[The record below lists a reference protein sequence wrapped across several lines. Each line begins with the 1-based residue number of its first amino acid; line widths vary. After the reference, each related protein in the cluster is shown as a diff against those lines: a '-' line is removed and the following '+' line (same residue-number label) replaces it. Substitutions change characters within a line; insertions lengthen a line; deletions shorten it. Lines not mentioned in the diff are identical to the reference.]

1 MVMIHLPQAFTFLPR
16 VASSSS
22 DSGGANSRPMT
33 RVVIAL
39 AGCIALSATATS
51 VRAENGVSAD
61 AITFGQA
68 AVLQGPASAL
78 GLGMKAGLEAAFDEA
93 NQKGGVHGRKLR
105 LISVDDGYEP
115 SKSIAATRKLIEEDK
130 VFALIG
136 AVGTPTAVAT
146 QPLAAAAKMPFI
158 GAFTGAGFLRN
169 AKLDNVVNIRASYDA
184 ETEAWVKH
192 LTEDLR
198 ISKIAIFY
206 QDDAYG
212 RAGLSGF
219 KKAMDKRNMQIV
231 AEGTYERNTTA
242 IKTALLTVRKAAPE
256 AVVMVGAYKPSAE
269 FIKLARKIEF
279 NPVFVNISF
288 VGASALA
295 KELGSEGAGV
305 IVSQV
310 VPFPWDASLKVVADY
325 HAAIK
330 AKDPKA
336 QPEFVSL
343 EGYLVGRLTI
353 AALEKTGPNPTR
365 EGLLQTIKAT
375 GKFDFGGL
383 EMTFGPQDNEGL
395 DKVFMTVI
403 QPDGSFKAVEKLIRM
418 SAN

>member
-1 MVMIHLPQAFTFLPR
+1 MVMIHLPQAFTFLRR
-16 VASSSS
+16 VASLSPHS
-22 DSGGANSRPMT
+22 DGTNSRPMV
-33 RVVIAL
+33 RIA
-39 AGCIALSATATS
+39 IATAS
-51 VRAENGVSAD
+51 CIVLSGIANPVHAEDGVSAD
-61 AITFGQA
+61 TITFGQA

-93 NQKGGVHGRKLR
+93 NRKGGVHGRRLR

-115 SKSIAATRKLIEEDK
+115 AKSIGVTRKLIEEDK

-136 AVGTPTAVAT
+136 SVGTPTAISN
-146 QPLAAAAKMPFI
+146 QPIAAAAKVPFI

-169 AKLDNVVNIRASYDA
+169 PKLDNVINIRASYDA

-212 RAGLSGF
+212 RAGLFGF
-219 KKAMDKRNMQIV
+219 KKAMDKRKMEIV
-231 AEGTYERNTTA
+231 AEGTYERNTSA
-242 IKTALLTVRKAAPE
+242 IKTALLALRKAAPE

-295 KELGSEGAGV
+295 KELGSEGHGV

-310 VPFPWDASLKVVADY
+310 VPFPWDTSMKVVAEY

-330 AKDPKA
+330 AKDAKA
-336 QPEFVSL
+336 EPEFVSL
-343 EGYLVGRLTI
+343 EGYLVGRMTI
-353 AALEKTGPNPTR
+353 AALEKLGSDPTR
-365 EGLLQTIKAT
+365 ADLLRTIKET
-375 GKFDFGGL
+375 GKFDIGDL
-383 EMTFGPQDNEGL
+383 QLTFGPQDNEGL

-403 QPDGSFKAVEKLIRM
+403 QPDGSFKAVEKLM
-418 SAN
+418 KVSVN

>member
-1 MVMIHLPQAFTFLPR
+1 MRYPKMLAACL
-16 VASSSS
+16 
-22 DSGGANSRPMT
+22 
-33 RVVIAL
+33 AL
-39 AGCIALSATATS
+39 AAMAGNA
-51 VRAENGVSAD
+51 RAENGVTLD
-61 AITFGQA
+61 TILFGQA

-78 GLGMKAGLEAAFDEA
+78 GLGMKAGLQAAFEEA
-93 NQKGGVHGRKLR
+93 NRNGGVHGRKIR

-136 AVGTPTAVAT
+136 PVGTPTAVAA
-146 QPLAAAAKMPFI
+146 QPIAGAAKVPFL
-158 GAFTGAGFLRN
+158 GAFTGASFLRN
-169 AKLDNVVNIRASYDA
+169 PKLDNVINVRASYDF
-184 ETEAWVKH
+184 ETEAWVRH
-192 LTEDLR
+192 LTEDLK

-206 QDDAYG
+206 QDDAFG

-219 KKAMDKRNMQIV
+219 EKAMKKRGLPIV

-242 IKTALLTVRKAAPE
+242 IKTALLALRKAAPE
-256 AVVMVGAYKPSAE
+256 AVVMVGAYQPSAE

-295 KELGSEGAGV
+295 KALGREGAGV

-310 VPFPWDASLKVVADY
+310 VPFPWNASLKVVADY
-325 HAAIK
+325 QAAIQ
-330 AKDPKA
+330 AVDPKA

-343 EGYLVGRLTI
+343 EGYLVGRLAI
-353 AALEKTGPNPTR
+353 AALEKAGPEPTRAGLMRAIRETAEFDIGGLKMSFGPN
-365 EGLLQTIKAT
+365 
-375 GKFDFGGL
+375 
-383 EMTFGPQDNEGL
+383 DNEGL

-403 QPDGSFKAVEKLIRM
+403 EPDGSFKAIERFVRM

>member
-1 MVMIHLPQAFTFLPR
+1 MVMIHLPQAFTFHRR
-16 VASSSS
+16 VASPNR
-22 DSGGANSRPMT
+22 GGANSRPMV
-33 RVVIAL
+33 RIAIAL
-39 AGCIALSATATS
+39 AGCIALSGIATR
-51 VRAENGVSAD
+51 VHAEDGVSAD
-61 AITFGQA
+61 SITFGQA

-93 NQKGGVHGRKLR
+93 NQKGGVHGRKLK

-115 SKSIAATRKLIEEDK
+115 SKAIVATRKLIEEDK
-130 VFALIG
+130 VFALVG
-136 AVGTPTAVAT
+136 AVGTPTSVAT

-158 GAFTGAGFLRN
+158 GAFTGAGFLRDP
-169 AKLDNVVNIRASYDA
+169 KRDNVVNIRASYDA

-219 KKAMDKRNMQIV
+219 KKAMDKRKMEIV

-242 IKTALLTVRKAAPE
+242 IKTALLALRKAAPE

-295 KELGSEGAGV
+295 KELGSEGHGV

-310 VPFPWDASLKVVADY
+310 VPFPWDTSLKVIADY

-336 QPEFVSL
+336 EPEFVSL

-365 EGLLQTIKAT
+365 ADLLKAIKDA
-375 GKFDFGGL
+375 GKFDIGGL

-403 QPDGSFKAVEKLIRM
+403 QPDGSFKAVEKLIRV

>member
-1 MVMIHLPQAFTFLPR
+1 
-16 VASSSS
+16 
-22 DSGGANSRPMT
+22 MT
-33 RVVIAL
+33 RIVIAL
-39 AGCIALSATATS
+39 TGCIALSGIATP
-51 VRAENGVSAD
+51 VRAEDGVSAD
-61 AITFGQA
+61 SITFGQA
-68 AVLQGPASAL
+68 AVLQGAASAL
-78 GLGMKAGLEAAFDEA
+78 GLGMKAGLEAAFEEA
-93 NQKGGVHGRKLR
+93 NQKGGVHGRKLK

-115 SKSIAATRKLIEEDK
+115 SKAIGATRKLIEEDK

-136 AVGTPTAVAT
+136 AVGTPTSVAT
-146 QPLAAAAKMPFI
+146 QPIAAAAKMPFI
-158 GAFTGAGFLRN
+158 GAFTGAGFLRDP
-169 AKLDNVVNIRASYDA
+169 KRDNVVNIRASYDA

-219 KKAMDKRNMQIV
+219 KKAMDKRKMEIV

-242 IKTALLTVRKAAPE
+242 VKTALLALRKAAPE

-295 KELGSEGAGV
+295 KELGTEGHGV
-305 IVSQV
+305 IISQV
-310 VPFPWDASLKVVADY
+310 VPFPWDTSLKVIADY
-325 HAAIK
+325 QAAIK
-330 AKDPKA
+330 AKDQKA
-336 QPEFVSL
+336 EPEFVSL

-353 AALEKTGPNPTR
+353 AALEKAGPDPTR
-365 EGLLQTIKAT
+365 AGLLQTIKETAT
-375 GKFDFGGL
+375 FDIGGL
-383 EMTFGPQDNEGL
+383 QMTFGPQDNEGL

-403 QPDGSFKAVEKLIRM
+403 QPDGSFKAVEKLMRV

>member
-1 MVMIHLPQAFTFLPR
+1 MVIIHLPQAFTFLRR
-16 VASSSS
+16 VASSLNGSGTSS
-22 DSGGANSRPMT
+22 ETMRRKAL
-33 RVVIAL
+33 VVAGCLAL
-39 AGCIALSATATS
+39 AGTAAPA
-51 VRAENGVSAD
+51 RAENGVSAD
-61 AITFGQA
+61 TINFGQA

-78 GLGMKAGLEAAFDEA
+78 GLGMKAGLEAAFEEA
-93 NQKGGVHGRKLR
+93 NRKGGVHGRKLR
-105 LISVDDGYEP
+105 LVSVDDGYEP
-115 SKSIAATRKLIEEDK
+115 SKSIMATRKLIEEEK

-192 LTEDLR
+192 LTEDMG
-198 ISKIAIFY
+198 ISKIGIFY

-219 KKAMDKRNMQIV
+219 KKAMDKRGMQIV

-242 IKTALLTVRKAAPE
+242 IKTALLALRKAAPE

-295 KELGSEGAGV
+295 KELGNEGAGV

-325 HAAIK
+325 QAAIK
-330 AKDPKA
+330 AKDQKA
-336 QPEFVSL
+336 GPEFVSL
-343 EGYLVGRLTI
+343 EGYLVGRLAI
-353 AALEKTGPNPTR
+353 AALEKAGPNPTR
-365 EGLLQTIKAT
+365 ANMLQTIKDT
-375 GKFDFGGL
+375 GTFDIGGL
-383 EMTFGPQDNEGL
+383 QMTFGPQDNEGL

-403 QPDGSFKAVEKLIRM
+403 QPDGSFKSVEKLMRM